1 MDLKY
6 KGRLMVQIDKSSEQV
21 MARTHEKFGVKR
33 LELI

>member
-1 MDLKY
+1 
-6 KGRLMVQIDKSSEQV
+6 MVQIDNSSKQV